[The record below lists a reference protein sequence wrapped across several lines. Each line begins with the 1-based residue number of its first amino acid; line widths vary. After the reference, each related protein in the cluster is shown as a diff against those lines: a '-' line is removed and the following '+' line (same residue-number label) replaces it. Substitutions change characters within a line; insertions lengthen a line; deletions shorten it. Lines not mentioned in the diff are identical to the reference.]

1 MFCYEDIR
9 LFNSRA
15 CRETH
20 LMWEFLRS
28 WKQNWF
34 FALLTSFFFSYLFFS
49 LPPSP
54 LMSKPNIVE
63 CWILLINNSY
73 LRFHRLFG
81 VMEVK
86 MKMADFNCLKLDT
99 KVFSLFFILIQFK
112 RVLEKER
119 HLRLFKFFD
128 LKNSINSLF
137 VEFFVFY
144 FFSASKNDLS

>member
-1 MFCYEDIR
+1 MPWDTFDVGVSKKLKTKLIFCPLNI
-9 LFNSRA
+9 
-15 CRETH
+15 
-20 LMWEFLRS
+20 
-28 WKQNWF
+28 
-34 FALLTSFFFSYLFFS
+34 FFSYLFFFS

-99 KVFSLFFILIQFK
+99 KVFSLSFILIQFK

-137 VEFFVFY
+137 VEFYVFN
-144 FFSASKNDLS
+144 FFFFYE